1 MKIQLHDNNLHL
13 EFAPLS
19 LTKPV
24 ALLRMGIL
32 TFEERWE
39 ENYPDAEFC
48 FATEKYLQ
56 VKYPQHNNW
65 DLSLPANVIP
75 NEDYVSVLN
84 SMEDN
89 TALYQGETWLGMK
102 GTGETILQYTGEEV
116 VTITKRWHL
125 FQKNHKAIQSDFD
138 LITAGVDSQNIS
150 ESVTVIGDRK
160 LIFLEAGAK
169 AEACVLNTT
178 DGPIYLGE
186 NAEIMEGSL
195 VRGPFALC
203 DDSTIK
209 MGAKIY
215 GATTVGPNCKVGGEV
230 DNSILQGYSNK
241 GHDGYMGNSL
251 IGEWCNLGADTNTSN
266 LKNNYG
272 NIRTYS
278 YSTRQEVATDTQ
290 FMGLTMGDHSKCSIN
305 TMFNTATVI
314 GVFCNVYGGDFPQ
327 KFISSFSWG
336 GNEFVPF
343 AFDKAIEAANAMMSR
358 RGLDLSVEDVQILK
372 NIAELK

>member
-39 ENYPDAEFC
+39 ENFPDAEFC

-56 VKYPQHNNW
+56 EKYPLQSDW

-84 SMEDN
+84 GMEEN

-102 GTGETILQYTGEEV
+102 GTGASILQYTGEEV
-116 VTITKRWHL
+116 VTISKRWHL

-138 LITAGVDSQNIS
+138 LITAGVDSQNLS

-203 DDSTIK
+203 DESTVK
-209 MGAKIY
+209 MGAKMY
-215 GATTVGPNCKVGGEV
+215 GATTIGPHCKVGGEV
-230 DNSILQGYSNK
+230 GNSILQGYSNK

-266 LKNNYG
+266 LKNNYS

-278 YSTRQEVATDTQ
+278 YTTGQEVATDTQ
-290 FMGLTMGDHSKCSIN
+290 FMGLTMGDHSKCGIN

-314 GVFCNVYGGDFPQ
+314 GVSCNIYGGDFPQ
-327 KFISSFSWG
+327 KFIPSFSWC
-336 GNEFVPF
+336 GNELVPF
-343 AFDKAIEAANAMMSR
+343 DFDKAMEAANAMMTR
-358 RGLDLSVEDVQILK
+358 RGLELSAEDVELLK
-372 NIAELK
+372 HISK